1 MESILSAQDITIGY
15 DSDLVKEIS
24 LSVKQG
30 EITTLIGPNGCG
42 KSTLLKSVSGLLD
55 TRGGLIY
62 LSSKDMSTMKAE
74 EIAMQMSMV
83 MTGSVK
89 PERMT
94 CREVIE
100 TGRYPYTGL
109 LGILSDHDK
118 EVVEKAIDMTDTS
131 DISECQFTNIS
142 DGQKQRVML
151 ARAICQEPKVL
162 ILDEP
167 TSYLDIRYKIDILEK
182 IRQLARQNDMAV
194 LMSLHELDIA
204 MQISDTVIA
213 MGDGKV
219 QRIGTPKEIFEEE
232 FIRKLYGIEGA
243 DISLIGSRPWFD
255 DKKTT
260 PSADSSF
267 DQSGKAKV
275 LMIQGTMSNAGK
287 SIIAAGLCRLLTQDG
302 YRVAPFKSQNMA
314 LNSFVTEEGLE
325 MGRAQV
331 VQAECCRMKPL
342 ACMNPVLLKPT
353 DDVGSQVIVNGKAI
367 GNMKAAD
374 YFRYKRELI
383 PEIRK
388 AYEKLS
394 EMVDI
399 IIVEGAGSPV
409 ELNLKSDDIVNMGL
423 AEMIDAPVILVGDI
437 DRGGVFAQLIGTLDL
452 LTDKERERVKGL
464 IVNKFRGDRELFNEG
479 VRILKERSKTEVIGV
494 VPYTDI
500 KIDDEDSLSEKL
512 YVNQKGEIDI
522 AVIRLPHI
530 SNFTDFD
537 VFDQIPGISV
547 RYVTKA
553 EELCQPD
560 MLILPGSKNTIGDLR
575 WLREE
580 GFEESI
586 KALAENDTL
595 IFGICGGYQILGR
608 NISDP
613 FDTEGGKSDTGLNLL
628 AVDTVMENEKVKT
641 LFEGSISKT
650 GDQLKV
656 LEGCKINGYE
666 IHTGNTVPYE
676 DINEFT
682 SKGTGYFNKNIYG
695 TYIHG
700 IFDSKEI
707 FTGIINAL
715 AKKKGID
722 IDLSKTMDQNAF
734 KETQYDRLA
743 DVLRANLDIDM
754 IYDIL
759 GLHKSKEEQQ

>member
-1 MESILSAQDITIGY
+1 MESILSAKNITIGY
-15 DSDLVKEIS
+15 DSDLIKEIS

-30 EITTLIGPNGCG
+30 SITTLIGPNGCG

-55 TRGGLIY
+55 IRGGLIY
-62 LSSKDMSTMKAE
+62 LSSKDMSDMKAD
-74 EIAMQMSMV
+74 EIAQKMSMV
-83 MTGSVK
+83 MTTAIK

-100 TGRYPYTGL
+100 TGRYPYTGM

-118 EVVEKAIDMTDTS
+118 EIVDKAIMMTDTS
-131 DISECQFTNIS
+131 DIKECQFTNIS
-142 DGQKQRVML
+142 DGQRQRVML

-167 TSYLDIRYKIDILEK
+167 TSYLDIRYKLDILEK
-182 IRQLARQNDMAV
+182 IRLLAKQNDIAV

-213 MGDGKV
+213 IGDNRIQKIGK
-219 QRIGTPKEIFEEE
+219 PKEIFKED

-243 DISLIGSRPWFD
+243 DISLIGSRLWLDESKDMPCI
-255 DKKTT
+255 
-260 PSADSSF
+260 DSSF
-267 DQSGKAKV
+267 KQSGKAKV

-287 SIIAAGLCRLLTQDG
+287 SIIAAGLCRILTQDG

-314 LNSFVTEEGLE
+314 LNSYVTEEGLE

-331 VQAECCRMKPL
+331 VQAECCKIRPL
-342 ACMNPVLLKPT
+342 SCMNPILLKPT
-353 DDVGSQVIVNGKAI
+353 DDVGSQVIVNGKAV

-374 YFRYKRELI
+374 YFRYKTKLI
-383 PEIRK
+383 PEIKK

-394 EMVDI
+394 ETVDI

-423 AEMIDAPVILVGDI
+423 AKMIDAPVILVGDI
-437 DRGGVFAQLIGTLDL
+437 DRGGVFAQLIGTIDL
-452 LTDKERERVKGL
+452 LTDEERSRVKGL
-464 IVNKFRGDRELFNEG
+464 IVNKFRGDRALFDDG
-479 VRILKERSKTEVIGV
+479 VRILKEKGNTPVVGV
-494 VPYTDI
+494 VPYMDI
-500 KIDDEDSLSEKL
+500 RIDDEDSLSEKL
-512 YVNQKGEIDI
+512 YVNHNGAIDI
-522 AVIRLPHI
+522 AVIKLPHI
-530 SNFTDFD
+530 ANFTDFD
-537 VFDQIPGISV
+537 VFDQIPDVSV

-560 MLILPGSKNTIGDLR
+560 MMILPGSKNTIGDLR
-575 WLREE
+575 WIREE
-580 GFEESI
+580 GFEDKIRELYKNGTI
-586 KALAENDTL
+586 

-613 FDTEGGKSDTGLNLL
+613 YDTEGGKSDIGLNLL
-628 AVDTVMENEKVKT
+628 AVDTVMEKEKVRT
-641 LFEGSISKT
+641 LFEGSVTDAGK
-650 GDQLKV
+650 DLKA
-656 LEGCKINGYE
+656 LKGCHVSGYE
-666 IHTGNTVPYE
+666 IHTGKSVPYE
-676 DINEFT
+676 DLKEFT
-682 SKGTGYFNKNIYG
+682 SDSTGYFCENIYG

-707 FTGIINAL
+707 FTGIIDTL
-715 AKKKGID
+715 AKKKGIS
-722 IDLSKTMDQNAF
+722 IDLKKAMDQKSF

-743 DVLRANLDIDM
+743 DVLRESLDIEM

-759 GLHKSKEEQQ
+759 GLHKSNEGQV